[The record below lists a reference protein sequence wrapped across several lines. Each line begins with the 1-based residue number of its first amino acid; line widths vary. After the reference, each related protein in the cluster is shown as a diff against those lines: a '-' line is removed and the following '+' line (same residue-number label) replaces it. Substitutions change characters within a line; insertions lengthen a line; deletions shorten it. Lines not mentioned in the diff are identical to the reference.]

1 MMAQA
6 SDGKGQGPDYRG
18 AVGSESLQPD
28 FEAEFRKRIGRG
40 LQNECQKAVSEP
52 LPPRLL
58 QLLGDLERVAPDPEE
73 PAEDDDPYRQPEP

>member
-6 SDGKGQGPDYRG
+6 SDGKGQRPGYQERL
-18 AVGSESLQPD
+18 GSESLQPD
-28 FEAEFRKRIGRG
+28 FDAELRKRIGRG

-58 QLLGDLERVAPDPEE
+58 QLLGDLERVAPDDGD
-73 PAEDDDPYRQPEP
+73 EDELYRQPND